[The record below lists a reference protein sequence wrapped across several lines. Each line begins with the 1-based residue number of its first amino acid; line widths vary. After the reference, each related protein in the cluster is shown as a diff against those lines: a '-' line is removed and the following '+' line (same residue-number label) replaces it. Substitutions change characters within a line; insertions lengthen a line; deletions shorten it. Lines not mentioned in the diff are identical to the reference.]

1 MQDVQATI
9 GLGTGDVF
17 ISFPMYKGG
26 GILFTLYSID
36 DQTPSITKEW
46 AHPGA
51 PITILIIDPTG
62 VVSQFN
68 VTQPRAQD
76 SSLCVANP
84 PGSSGFSSF
93 NVCNANL
100 EIFYAGLLTNTYTM
114 IIQTVGYTQRQVM
127 NVHVVM
133 CGNTD
138 ADIWMV
144 QDPVIDLSLAFK
156 DEGLLSIIDSTQPYA
171 QPINHLDATPVR
183 FELFDDQGNFVAA
196 NNTYIPNL
204 TRTFNPNIIIT
215 KDSKGNSFGPI
226 ACSDATLTIYD
237 STSNPHGAIDS
248 YGNSLLG
255 ACFVPTTTADFRL
268 AGFRRYFGDPRFV
281 WSGFYDATDAM
292 LQNDGGI
299 PPGTYVLRIWVDG
312 YYQSV
317 PIRVTLPPQTFGR
330 KEVSIVNSV
339 YRASRVHGLV
349 LGPDF
354 FDQARPLSW
363 ATIDFEQRNY
373 TPLNLGNFT
382 TSSLDGSFEL
392 WMPPGSY
399 YAGVSLN
406 GYQSYA
412 AKIEVSSGADMY
424 LYVWLENG

>member
-1 MQDVQATI
+1 MPGTYHILATLTSAPSFAGFANVGIKSLYFQMQDVQATI
-9 GLGTGDVF
+9 GLGTGAVF

-76 SSLCVANP
+76 SSLCAANP

-144 QDPVIDLSLAFK
+144 QDPVIDISLAFK
-156 DEGLLSIIDSTQPYA
+156 DEGLLTTINSTQPYA
-171 QPINHLDATPVR
+171 QPINHLDATPIR

-196 NNTYIPNL
+196 NNTYIRNLSYNPNL
-204 TRTFNPNIIIT
+204 DKAGTCLASP
-215 KDSKGNSFGPI
+215 
-226 ACSDATLTIYD
+226 
-237 STSNPHGAIDS
+237 
-248 YGNSLLG
+248 SL
-255 ACFVPTTTADFRL
+255 ACFVPTTTAEFRL
-268 AGFRRYFGDPRFV
+268 VGFRRYFGDPRFV

-317 PIRVTLPPQTFGR
+317 PIRITLPPQTFGR
-330 KEVSIVNSV
+330 KEMSIVNSV